1 MSRKIEIN
9 PVTRVEGH
17 GKVILKVSDNGKL
30 EDARLHIIEFRGFEK
45 FVQGRPFWEMP
56 VLAQRLCGICPVSH
70 HLAAAKTCDMLV
82 GATVPVAADK
92 IRRLM
97 HYGQMLQSHALHF
110 FHLCSA
116 DFLLGF
122 DSNPAL
128 RNVIGVAM
136 AHPEL
141 ALKAIK
147 LRKHGQEII
156 KATGGKKI
164 HPTGAIPGG
173 MNAPVKAEDRDRLGN
188 EIATI
193 VQWSEESVN
202 LCLDFYQKNKPL
214 FESFAVFD
222 SPYMGSVGPKGEL
235 ELYHGRLRGVDASGK
250 KVFDQVP
257 CAHYLDE
264 IAEAVEDWSYM
275 KFPYF
280 RKLGYPDGCY
290 RVGPLARFNV
300 ADSIPTPKA
309 QQFFTVFKKLGGGK
323 PIGGSLFYHFAR
335 LVEMLHA
342 AEVIQKLLKDDDI
355 QGEDLVNRGA
365 MQQEGIG
372 IIEAPRGTLIH
383 HYRIDKDGLL
393 TKVNLIVA
401 TTQNNTGMN
410 NAVKSIATSFI
421 KPGIE
426 ITEGIL
432 NRIEAGIRCYDP
444 CLSCATHALGQMPL
458 VVDIVDGA
466 GTLLKRLT
474 RG

>member
-17 GKVILKVSDNGKL
+17 GKVTLVISDAGKV
-30 EDARLHIIEFRGFEK
+30 EQARLHIIEFRGFEK

-56 VLAQRLCGICPVSH
+56 VMSERMCGICPVSH

-82 GATVPVAADK
+82 SAHVPRGADLL
-92 IRRLM
+92 RRLM

-110 FHLCSA
+110 FHLCAA

-122 DSNPAL
+122 DADPAI
-128 RNVIGVAM
+128 RNVVG
-136 AHPEL
+136 L
-141 ALKAIK
+141 AAVDPQTTLKAIK
-147 LRKHGQEII
+147 LRKYGQEVI

-173 MNAPVKAEDRDRLGN
+173 MNAPIKDEDRAHLRA
-188 EIATI
+188 EIATM
-193 VQWSEESVN
+193 VEWSEESVN
-202 LCLDFYQKNKPL
+202 LCLDFYGKNKDL
-214 FESFAVFD
+214 FASFASFD
-222 SPYMGSVGPKGEL
+222 TPYMGSVDEKGEL
-235 ELYHGRLRGVDASGK
+235 QLYHGKLRGIDAQGHI
-250 KVFDQVP
+250 VFDQLP
-257 CAHYLDE
+257 YENYLSE

-280 RKLGYPDGCY
+280 RKLGYPQGCY

-300 ADSIPTPKA
+300 ADSIGTPRA
-309 QQFFTVFKKLGGGK
+309 QKFFDLFKRLAGGRPVK
-323 PIGGSLFYHFAR
+323 GSLFYHFAR

-342 AEVIQKLLKDDDI
+342 AEMIQLLLEDDDI
-355 QGEDLVNRGA
+355 QSDDLVHRGELRE
-365 MQQEGIG
+365 EGVG

-383 HYRIDKDGLL
+383 HYKIDPNGLL
-393 TKVNLIVA
+393 KKVNLIVA

-410 NAVKSIATSFI
+410 KAVESIAREFI
-421 KPGIE
+421 KPGQE

-444 CLSCATHALGQMPL
+444 CLSCATHAIGQMPL
-458 VVDIVDGA
+458 VIDIVTPS
-466 GTLLKRLT
+466 GTLVKRLT

>member
-9 PVTRVEGH
+9 PVSRVEGH
-17 GKVILKVSDNGKL
+17 GKVTLTLSDAGNV
-30 EDARLHIIEFRGFEK
+30 EQARLHIIEFRGFEK

-56 VLAQRLCGICPVSH
+56 VLSERMCGICPVSH

-82 GATVPVAADK
+82 SSNVPVAADK

-122 DSNPAL
+122 DSDPAL
-128 RNVIGVAM
+128 RNVIGVASI
-136 AHPEL
+136 APDT

-147 LRKHGQEII
+147 LRKFGQEVI

-173 MNAPVKAEDRDRLGN
+173 MNAPVKTEDRDALLKDAQS
-188 EIATI
+188 II
-193 VQWSEESVN
+193 DWSIEGVN
-202 LCLDFYQKNKPL
+202 LCLDFYQQNVDL
-214 FESFAVFD
+214 FKTFATFD
-222 SPYMGSVGPKGEL
+222 TCYMGSVGPNGEL
-235 ELYHGRLRGVDASGK
+235 ELYHGTLRGIDKDGAV
-250 KVFDQVP
+250 VFDQVP
-257 CAHYLDE
+257 YEKYLDQ

-280 RKLGYPDGCY
+280 RKLGYPDGSY

-300 ADSIPTPKA
+300 ADSIDTPEAAK
-309 QQFFTVFKKLGGGK
+309 FFAIFKQIAGGK
-323 PIGGSLFYHFAR
+323 PVKGSLYYHYAR

-342 AEVIQKLLKDDDI
+342 TEKIKELLNDDDI
-355 QGEDLVNRGA
+355 QSEELVNRGA
-365 MQQEGIG
+365 LQKEGVG
-372 IIEAPRGTLIH
+372 VIEAPRGTLIH
-383 HYRIDKDGLL
+383 HYRVDDNGLL
-393 TKVNLIVA
+393 EKVNLIVA
-401 TTQNNTGMN
+401 TTQNNVGMN
-410 NAVKSIATSFI
+410 RAVETIAKQFI
-421 KPGIE
+421 KPGVE

-432 NRIEAGIRCYDP
+432 NRLEVGIRCYDP

-458 VVDIVDGA
+458 VLEIKDHTGA
-466 GTLLKRLT
+466 PVTQFLRD
-474 RG
+474 